1 MPSIFSRART
11 TSTPG
16 KKHPSGNQDAPYDE
30 FGRVNSRTSA
40 KDATSGRCTP
50 PSTLVK
56 QKPRNRTLS
65 TPETEPFAHIP
76 DGSFL
81 PLNLEPKDI
90 DHEQQEHDY
99 GYLSY
104 QRHVVLGLDEVAR
117 LVDVVASELGTR
129 ALTTP
134 FIFSTLALDVSAS
147 SVRRLVRSF
156 LETCTGGIDAE
167 RRWREEA
174 RLAGP
179 HELGMCIRWGL
190 ARVVR
195 IVGGQAVRGLIA
207 WDHYTEFRDS
217 EATQNYPPK
226 HFSTFLPS
234 LPSTLR
240 SILLTLLSL
249 LIRFTAHS
257 ASSGHT
263 PPTIS
268 PLFGPL
274 LFGLGPATLAFHHT
288 YIHYLRAVNATEHLL
303 LSFIRWQSTSDL
315 GVPTRLK
322 EWIRSY
328 PSTLPALH
336 HSGKHER
343 PQARRGARTVRVVS
357 VRRNVRMYSPDLV
370 NTAASWA
377 HRSHGHG
384 LAASKEWER
393 IAPPSLKLPPRY
405 SEAYKKRMDL
415 PSHVHPY
422 TGPGVA
428 PASATNSTSSSLSD
442 DRDAVTGLGSREGE
456 ERFRSLTDLKWG
468 EFEMMG
474 FGAVAADEKKL
485 QFDLTESA
493 RTSRAAKRAT
503 LTWTDFSTAGFT
515 RTDAPLSATLQFST
529 PLTHTISSW
538 PSHNADLT
546 KKLKK
551 TARTL
556 PAFGWDTEPVLGTEE
571 VVEEAFVDVFC
582 DLVWG
587 GGWREE
593 VGGLLST
600 EGPVAE
606 VERECNWAL
615 IEFKS
620 LPISA
625 SISSPFPMAGSGTD
639 PRTSTTLVLF
649 EEFVPLEY
657 RQQLAKDS
665 GGKRRLPFLFMSP
678 TSKSRPWKPAA
689 TLNGRPYVVGHVPK
703 SPSYREVEFEG
714 LLRSNGSKVLSLDKP
729 GVSGSGGPMLSG
741 TAGALSPIASDERAS
756 TPRPP
761 PPTRPT
767 VSISAPLYTRP
778 KDNDKP
784 PAPPSKDKDRHSK
797 IERRASDSPIS
808 PTSARKLGSRFRV
821 HPSFRR
827 SGAVPAE
834 YAEAIVDFE
843 TRLAS
848 YSDDELNN
856 MTSSS
861 AGGRDREE
869 RRRSKDDAWVD
880 ILVATHSRRMGGQ
893 DSEIRPFSARGKGM
907 QDPEIAS
914 HEVAQVLAGV
924 ALAQLPPSDD
934 EPEPIPEPTVAP
946 SIISEDADVDSVM
959 SYPKTIPSSV
969 PKRLGY
975 FDLHPERRPG
985 PSPQPTSWG
994 EDSDGD
1000 EVRYGSPEKPS
1011 PSKFPMLANTD
1022 TSAYPQP
1029 LRSSMDTEE
1038 SDYAPTS
1045 THSLQL
1051 DAPDLVYED
1060 HHAAKEKEV
1069 KYSGTGIMTM
1079 PQLIAVA
1086 PMTPEKGEKEKEK
1099 SRTATLIEMYRER
1112 EKSSS
1117 MTSPVPISK
1126 PPMRSTSLHSQTK
1139 ESPLPPVPAVE
1150 SGPIVVTPT
1159 EDVIE
1164 DPVRTEGLQGEE
1176 LLQPLNLLYEGNGRD
1191 SPARY
1196 VHGAPLHNVLE
1207 EEEEE

>member
-16 KKHPSGNQDAPYDE
+16 KKQPSGNQDPPYDE
-30 FGRVNSRTSA
+30 FGRVNSRGSA
-40 KDATSGRCTP
+40 KDVGGGRGTP
-50 PSTLVK
+50 TPVK
-56 QKPRNRTLS
+56 QKSRNRTLS
-65 TPETEPFAHIP
+65 TPETDPFAHIP

-81 PLNLEPKDI
+81 PLNLEPKVYE
-90 DHEQQEHDY
+90 HEQQEHDY

-104 QRHVVLGLDEVAR
+104 QRHVVLGLDEIAR

-147 SVRRLVRSF
+147 SVKRLIKAF

-195 IVGGQAVRGLIA
+195 VVGGQAVRGLIT

-217 EATQNYPPK
+217 EAADNYPPK
-226 HFSTFLPS
+226 HFSTFLPR

-263 PPTIS
+263 PPTLS

-328 PSTLPALH
+328 PATLPALH
-336 HSGKHER
+336 HPGKHER
-343 PQARRGARTVRVVS
+343 PQPRRGARTVRVVS
-357 VRRNVRMYSPDLV
+357 VRRNVRMYSQDLV
-370 NTAASWA
+370 QTAASWA

-384 LAASKEWER
+384 LAGSKEWER

-415 PSHVHPY
+415 ASHVHPY

-428 PASATNSTSSSLSD
+428 PATATNSTSSSLSD
-442 DRDAVTGLGSREGE
+442 DNEAVVGLGLREGE
-456 ERFRSLTDLKWG
+456 DRFRSLTDLKWG
-468 EFEMMG
+468 EFETMG
-474 FGAVAADEKKL
+474 FGTVAAHEEKL

-493 RTSRAAKRAT
+493 RTARAAKRTT
-503 LTWTDFSTAGFT
+503 LTWTDFSTTGFT

-529 PLTHTISSW
+529 PLTHTISAW
-538 PSHNADLT
+538 PSHNADIT

-571 VVEEAFVDVFC
+571 MVEEAFVDVFC

-593 VGGLLST
+593 IGVILDA
-600 EGPVAE
+600 EGPAAE

-620 LPISA
+620 LPIS
-625 SISSPFPMAGSGTD
+625 SPISSPLPKAGSGSD

-649 EEFVPLEY
+649 EEYVPLEY

-665 GGKRRLPFLFMSP
+665 GGKRKLPFPFMSP
-678 TSKSRPWKPAA
+678 ISKSRPWKQAA

-714 LLRSNGSKVLSLDKP
+714 LLRSNGSKVLSLNKP
-729 GVSGSGGPMLSG
+729 STSGGGG
-741 TAGALSPIASDERAS
+741 TTSPTTTGVLSPTATDEQP
-756 TPRPP
+756 TTTNFQLPP
-761 PPTRPT
+761 
-767 VSISAPLYTRP
+767 V
-778 KDNDKP
+778 
-784 PAPPSKDKDRHSK
+784 KDKEPK
-797 IERRASDSPIS
+797 LERSASDSPLS
-808 PTSARKLGSRFRV
+808 PTSARKLASRFRV

-827 SGAVPAE
+827 SGIVPAE
-834 YAEAIVDFE
+834 YTEAIVDFE

-856 MTSSS
+856 SSS
-861 AGGRDREE
+861 AGESRRDRDE

-880 ILVATHSRRMGGQ
+880 ILVATHNRRLSGQ
-893 DSEIRPFSARGKGM
+893 EADIRPFGARRKGM
-907 QDPEIAS
+907 QDPEMAS
-914 HEVAQVLAGV
+914 KEVAQVLAGV
-924 ALAQLPPSDD
+924 ARLQSPPSDH
-934 EPEPIPEPTVAP
+934 EPEPIPEPAAAP
-946 SIISEDADVDSVM
+946 SVKSEDVDVDSVM
-959 SYPKTIPSSV
+959 SYPRTITSSV

-975 FDLHPERRPG
+975 FDLHPERRPV
-985 PSPQPTSWG
+985 PSPQPMSVG
-994 EDSDGD
+994 EDSDVD
-1000 EVRYGSPEKPS
+1000 EEARYGSPERP
-1011 PSKFPMLANTD
+1011 
-1022 TSAYPQP
+1022 
-1029 LRSSMDTEE
+1029 SMDTVE

-1045 THSLQL
+1045 THSDQV
-1051 DAPDLVYED
+1051 DALELVYED
-1060 HHAAKEKEV
+1060 HRVAKETEDA
-1069 KYSGTGIMTM
+1069 YSGMGNVT
-1079 PQLIAVA
+1079 QLIGV
-1086 PMTPEKGEKEKEK
+1086 PPVTPEKGEKEK
-1099 SRTATLIEMYRER
+1099 SRTAALIEMYRER
-1112 EKSSS
+1112 EKKSS
-1117 MTSPVPISK
+1117 TTTAVPISRL
-1126 PPMRSTSLHSQTK
+1126 PVRSTSLHTPPTK
-1139 ESPLPPVPAVE
+1139 ESELPPVPVQPA
-1150 SGPIVVTPT
+1150 GTK
-1159 EDVIE
+1159 
-1164 DPVRTEGLQGEE
+1164 GLQGEE
-1176 LLQPLNLLYEGNGRD
+1176 FLQPVSLLYDGNGRD
-1191 SPARY
+1191 SPGRY

>member
-11 TSTPG
+11 TSTTG
-16 KKHPSGNQDAPYDE
+16 KKQSSGNHDGSLDE
-30 FGRVNSRTSA
+30 FGRVNSRSSA
-40 KDATSGRCTP
+40 KDVNGGRSTP

-56 QKPRNRTLS
+56 QKPRSRTLS
-65 TPETEPFAHIP
+65 TPETDPFAHIP

-104 QRHVVLGLDEVAR
+104 QRHVILGLDEVAR
-117 LVDVVASELGTR
+117 IVDVVASELGTR

-134 FIFSTLALDVSAS
+134 FIFSTLALDVTAS
-147 SVRRLVRSF
+147 SVKRLVRAF

-167 RRWREEA
+167 HRWREEA

-179 HELGMCIRWGL
+179 HALGMCIRWGL

-195 IVGGQAVRGLIA
+195 VVGGQAVRGLIA

-217 EATQNYPPK
+217 EAVQNYPPK
-226 HFSTFLPS
+226 HFSTFLPPLS
-234 LPSTLR
+234 STLR

-263 PPTIS
+263 PPTLS

-328 PSTLPALH
+328 PATLPALH
-336 HSGKHER
+336 HSAKHER

-357 VRRNVRMYSPDLV
+357 VRRNVRMYSQDLV

-384 LAASKEWER
+384 LAGSKEWER
-393 IAPPSLKLPPRY
+393 IVPPSLKLPPRY

-442 DRDAVTGLGSREGE
+442 DRDGITGLGLREGE
-456 ERFRSLTDLKWG
+456 ERFRSLTELKWG
-468 EFEMMG
+468 EFETMG
-474 FGAVAADEKKL
+474 FGAVAADDKKL
-485 QFDLTESA
+485 QFDLTEGA
-493 RTSRAAKRAT
+493 RTARAAKRAT
-503 LTWTDFSTAGFT
+503 LTWTDFSTTGFT

-529 PLTHTISSW
+529 PVTHTISAW

-593 VGGLLST
+593 VGGISSA
-600 EGPVAE
+600 EGPTTE

-625 SISSPFPMAGSGTD
+625 SISSPLPATGGTD

-665 GGKRRLPFLFMSP
+665 GGKRRLPFLFLSP
-678 TSKSRPWKPAA
+678 NTKSRPWKPAA

-714 LLRSNGSKVLSLDKP
+714 LLRSNGSKVLSLQKP
-729 GVSGSGGPMLSG
+729 GVSGSAGTMSPGTPGMLS
-741 TAGALSPIASDERAS
+741 PVASDDRPS
-756 TPRPP
+756 TPRPAP
-761 PPTRPT
+761 STRPMVT
-767 VSISAPLYTRP
+767 ISAPLYTQP
-778 KDNDKP
+778 QDNDKP
-784 PAPPSKDKDRHSK
+784 PAPPSKDKDRDSK
-797 IERRASDSPIS
+797 LERRASDSPLS
-808 PTSARKLGSRFRV
+808 PTSARNFASRFRV

-827 SGAVPAE
+827 SGVAPAE

-856 MTSSS
+856 TTSSS
-861 AGGRDREE
+861 AGDRDRHE

-893 DSEIRPFSARGKGM
+893 DADIRPFGGRKKGM

-924 ALAQLPPSDD
+924 ALAKLPPSVD
-934 EPEPIPEPTVAP
+934 EPEPLPEPTVAP
-946 SIISEDADVDSVM
+946 SVQSEDVDVDSVM
-959 SYPKTIPSSV
+959 SYPKTTTSSG
-969 PKRLGY
+969 PKRMGY
-975 FDLHPERRPG
+975 FDLHPERRPP
-985 PSPQPTSWG
+985 PSPQPTSLG

-1000 EVRYGSPEKPS
+1000 EQVRYGSPERPS
-1011 PSKFPMLANTD
+1011 LSKFPIPANTD
-1022 TSAYPQP
+1022 ISSYPQP
-1029 LRSSMDTEE
+1029 LRGSMDTEE

-1045 THSLQL
+1045 RTHSIQL
-1051 DAPDLVYED
+1051 DGPELVYED
-1060 HHAAKEKEV
+1060 HHAAKETQGV
-1069 KYSGTGIMTM
+1069 FSGTGIMTM

-1086 PMTPEKGEKEKEK
+1086 PVTPEKGDKDQEK
-1099 SRTATLIEMYRER
+1099 SRTAALIEMYRER
-1112 EKSSS
+1112 EKKSS
-1117 MTSPVPISK
+1117 MTTPVPISK
-1126 PPMRSTSLHSQTK
+1126 LPAQTK
-1139 ESPLPPVPAVE
+1139 ESPLPPVPVVE
-1150 SGPIVVTPT
+1150 LEPVVVTPV
-1159 EDVIE
+1159 EVVE
-1164 DPVRTEGLQGEE
+1164 AP
-1176 LLQPLNLLYEGNGRD
+1176 PLSVLYEGNGRD

-1196 VHGAPLHNVLE
+1196 VHGAPLHNVME
-1207 EEEEE
+1207 EEEED

>member
-1 MPSIFSRART
+1 MPSIFSRVRT

-30 FGRVNSRTSA
+30 FGRVNSRSSA
-40 KDATSGRCTP
+40 KDVAGGRCTP

-134 FIFSTLALDVSAS
+134 FIFSTSGA
-147 SVRRLVRSF
+147 RSF

-167 RRWREEA
+167 HRWREEA

-179 HELGMCIRWGL
+179 HELGMCIR
-190 ARVVR
+190 V
-195 IVGGQAVRGLIA
+195 VGGQAVRGLIA

-217 EATQNYPPK
+217 EAIQNYPPK
-226 HFSTFLPS
+226 HFSTFLPP

-249 LIRFTAHS
+249 LIR
-257 ASSGHT
+257 SGHT

-336 HSGKHER
+336 HSAKHER

-384 LAASKEWER
+384 LAGSKEWER
-393 IAPPSLKLPPRY
+393 IVPPSLKLPPRY
-405 SEAYKKRMDL
+405 SEGYKKRMDL

-422 TGPGVA
+422 TGPGIT

-442 DRDAVTGLGSREGE
+442 DRDAVMGLGLREGE

-468 EFEMMG
+468 EFETMG
-474 FGAVAADEKKL
+474 FGAVTADEKKL

-493 RTSRAAKRAT
+493 RTARAAKRAT
-503 LTWTDFSTAGFT
+503 LTWTDFSTTGFT

-571 VVEEAFVDVFC
+571 VVEEAFVD
-582 DLVWG
+582 
-587 GGWREE
+587 
-593 VGGLLST
+593 
-600 EGPVAE
+600 
-606 VERECNWAL
+606 

-620 LPISA
+620 LPIS
-625 SISSPFPMAGSGTD
+625 I

-678 TSKSRPWKPAA
+678 NSKSRPWKPAA

-729 GVSGSGGPMLSG
+729 GVSGSRAPISPSTVGI
-741 TAGALSPIASDERAS
+741 LSPIASDERPS
-756 TPRPP
+756 TPRPV

-767 VSISAPLYTRP
+767 VTISAPLYTRP
-778 KDNDKP
+778 TDNDKP
-784 PAPPSKDKDRHSK
+784 PALPAKDKDRDSK
-797 IERRASDSPIS
+797 LERRASDSPLS
-808 PTSARKLGSRFRV
+808 PTSARKLASRFRV

-861 AGGRDREE
+861 AGGGDREE

-880 ILVATHSRRMGGQ
+880 ILVSTHSRRMGGQ
-893 DSEIRPFSARGKGM
+893 DADIRPFSARGKGM

-924 ALAQLPPSDD
+924 ALAQLPSSDD

-946 SIISEDADVDSVM
+946 SVVSEDVDVDSVM
-959 SYPKTIPSSV
+959 SYPKTMTSSV

-985 PSPQPTSWG
+985 PSPQPMSLG
-994 EDSDGD
+994 EDSDAD
-1000 EVRYGSPEKPS
+1000 EEVRYGSPERLP
-1011 PSKFPMLANTD
+1011 PLKFPMPANID

-1029 LRSSMDTEE
+1029 LRGSMDTEE

-1045 THSLQL
+1045 THSFQL

-1060 HHAAKEKEV
+1060 HRAATEKEGAH
-1069 KYSGTGIMTM
+1069 STTGIMTM

-1086 PMTPEKGEKEKEK
+1086 PVTPEKGDKEKEK
-1099 SRTATLIEMYRER
+1099 SRTAALIEMYRER
-1112 EKSSS
+1112 EKKSSV
-1117 MTSPVPISK
+1117 TTPAPISRL
-1126 PPMRSTSLHSQTK
+1126 PVRSTLLHPQTK
-1139 ESPLPPVPAVE
+1139 ESPLPPVPVVE
-1150 SGPIVVTPT
+1150 LEPVVVTPA

-1164 DPVRTEGLQGEE
+1164 EPVRTEGLQGEE
-1176 LLQPLNLLYEGNGRD
+1176 HLQPQNLLYDGNGRD

-1196 VHGAPLHNVLE
+1196 VHGAPLHNVME

>member
-1 MPSIFSRART
+1 MPSLFSRTRT
-11 TSTPG
+11 TSTTG
-16 KKHPSGNQDAPYDE
+16 KKHPSGNQDLPYDE
-30 FGRVNSRTSA
+30 FGRVNSRNSA
-40 KDATSGRCTP
+40 KDVTSSKRTP
-50 PSTLVK
+50 PSTLMK
-56 QKPRNRTLS
+56 QKQRNRTLS

-90 DHEQQEHDY
+90 DHEQQAHDY

-104 QRHVVLGLDEVAR
+104 QRHVVLGLDEVVR

-147 SVRRLVRSF
+147 SVRGLIRAF

-167 RRWREEA
+167 HRWREEA

-195 IVGGQAVRGLIA
+195 VVGGQAVRGLIA

-217 EATQNYPPK
+217 EAIQNYPPK
-226 HFSTFLPS
+226 HFSAFLPP

-257 ASSGHT
+257 TSSGHT

-336 HSGKHER
+336 HSAKHER

-377 HRSHGHG
+377 HRPHGHG
-384 LAASKEWER
+384 LAGSKEWER
-393 IAPPSLKLPPRY
+393 IAPPSLKLSPRY

-422 TGPGVA
+422 TGPSIA
-428 PASATNSTSSSLSD
+428 PASATSSTSSSLSD
-442 DRDAVTGLGSREGE
+442 DRDAVTGLGLREGE

-474 FGAVAADEKKL
+474 FGAIATDEKKL

-493 RTSRAAKRAT
+493 RTARAAKRAT
-503 LTWTDFSTAGFT
+503 LTWTDFSTTGFT

-529 PLTHTISSW
+529 PLTHTISAW

-556 PAFGWDTEPVLGTEE
+556 PDFGWDTEPVLGTEE

-593 VGGLLST
+593 IGGILSA
-600 EGPVAE
+600 EGPAAE

-625 SISSPFPMAGSGTD
+625 STSSPFPTPSSGTD

-665 GGKRRLPFLFMSP
+665 GGKRRMPFLFMSP
-678 TSKSRPWKPAA
+678 NSKSRPWKPAA

-729 GVSGSGGPMLSG
+729 SGGPMLSG
-741 TAGALSPIASDERAS
+741 TTGALSPITSDEQPS
-756 TPRPP
+756 TTHSAL
-761 PPTRPT
+761 PTRPT
-767 VSISAPLYTRP
+767 VAISAPLYTRL

-784 PAPPSKDKDRHSK
+784 PALPAKDKDRDSK

-808 PTSARKLGSRFRV
+808 PTSARKLASRFRV

-827 SGAVPAE
+827 SGVVPAE
-834 YAEAIVDFE
+834 YAEATVDFE

-861 AGGRDREE
+861 AGGRERDE

-880 ILVATHSRRMGGQ
+880 ILVATHSRRIGGQ
-893 DSEIRPFSARGKGM
+893 DADIRPFSARGKGM

-924 ALAQLPPSDD
+924 ALAQLPSSDD
-934 EPEPIPEPTVAP
+934 EPEPIPTVAP
-946 SIISEDADVDSVM
+946 SITSEDVDVDVDSVM
-959 SYPKTIPSSV
+959 SYPKTTTCSV

-985 PSPQPTSWG
+985 HSPQPISLG
-994 EDSDGD
+994 DDSDGD
-1000 EVRYGSPEKPS
+1000 DVRYGSPDRPS
-1011 PSKFPMLANTD
+1011 PLEFPMPSNTD
-1022 TSAYPQP
+1022 SAYPQP
-1029 LRSSMDTEE
+1029 LRGSMDTEE

-1051 DAPDLVYED
+1051 DASDLMYED
-1060 HHAAKEKEV
+1060 HRVAKDKDS

-1079 PQLIAVA
+1079 PQLIAVT
-1086 PMTPEKGEKEKEK
+1086 PVTPEKGEKDRDK
-1099 SRTATLIEMYRER
+1099 SRTAALIEMYRER
-1112 EKSSS
+1112 EKKSFT
-1117 MTSPVPISK
+1117 TSPVPVPK
-1126 PPMRSTSLHSQTK
+1126 LPVHSTLLSPQTK
-1139 ESPLPPVPAVE
+1139 ESPLPPVPVVE
-1150 SGPIVVTPT
+1150 LEPVVVTPA

-1164 DPVRTEGLQGEE
+1164 EPTHTEGSQGEE
-1176 LLQPLNLLYEGNGRD
+1176 LLQPLGLLYNGNGRD

-1196 VHGAPLHNVLE
+1196 VHGAPLHNVME

>member
-16 KKHPSGNQDAPYDE
+16 KKHSSGNRDAPYDE
-30 FGRVNSRTSA
+30 FGRVNSSSSA
-40 KDATSGRCTP
+40 KDLTSGRCTP

-65 TPETEPFAHIP
+65 IPEAEPFAHIP

-147 SVRRLVRSF
+147 SVRRLVRAF

-167 RRWREEA
+167 HRWREEA

-190 ARVVR
+190 ARVIR
-195 IVGGQAVRGLIA
+195 IVGGQAVRGFIA

-217 EATQNYPPK
+217 EAIQNYPPK
-226 HFSTFLPS
+226 HFSTFLPP

-288 YIHYLRAVNATEHLL
+288 YVHYLRAVNATEHLL
-303 LSFIRWQSTSDL
+303 LSYIRWQSTSDL

-336 HSGKHER
+336 HSAKHER

-357 VRRNVRMYSPDLV
+357 VRRNVRMYSQDLV

-384 LAASKEWER
+384 LAGSKEWER

-415 PSHVHPY
+415 GSHVHPY

-442 DRDAVTGLGSREGE
+442 DRDTVTGLGLREGE

-474 FGAVAADEKKL
+474 FGAVAADETKL

-493 RTSRAAKRAT
+493 RTARAAKRAT
-503 LTWTDFSTAGFT
+503 LTWTDFSTTGFT

-538 PSHNADLT
+538 PSHNADIT

-593 VGGLLST
+593 VGGILN
-600 EGPVAE
+600 AE

-625 SISSPFPMAGSGTD
+625 PISSPFPTAGSGTD
-639 PRTSTTLVLF
+639 PRTSTALVLF

-665 GGKRRLPFLFMSP
+665 GGKRKLPFLFMSP
-678 TSKSRPWKPAA
+678 NSKSRAWKPAA

-714 LLRSNGSKVLSLDKP
+714 LLRSNGSKVLSLDIP
-729 GVSGSGGPMLSG
+729 GVPGSGGPMLSG
-741 TAGALSPIASDERAS
+741 TAGVLFPTTSDERPC
-756 TPRPP
+756 TPRPAP
-761 PPTRPT
+761 STRPAVT
-767 VSISAPLYTRP
+767 ISAPLYTRP
-778 KDNDKP
+778 KDKDKIPVP
-784 PAPPSKDKDRHSK
+784 PAKDKDRDSK
-797 IERRASDSPIS
+797 IERRVSGSPLS
-808 PTSARKLGSRFRV
+808 ATSASARKLTSRFRV

-834 YAEAIVDFE
+834 YTEAIVDFE

-856 MTSSS
+856 MASSS
-861 AGGRDREE
+861 SGGRDREE

-880 ILVATHSRRMGGQ
+880 ILVATHSRRLGGQ
-893 DSEIRPFSARGKGM
+893 DAEIRPFNAREKSM
-907 QDPEIAS
+907 QDPEMAS

-924 ALAQLPPSDD
+924 ALAQLPSSDD
-934 EPEPIPEPTVAP
+934 EPEAIRKSVVAT
-946 SIISEDADVDSVM
+946 SVMSEDVDVDSVM
-959 SYPKTIPSSV
+959 SYPKTTTSSI

-985 PSPQPTSWG
+985 PSPHPISLA

-1000 EVRYGSPEKPS
+1000 EVRYGSRERPP
-1011 PSKFPMLANTD
+1011 PLKFTMPVKTD
-1022 TSAYPQP
+1022 TSPYPQP
-1029 LRSSMDTEE
+1029 LRGSMDTEE

-1051 DAPDLVYED
+1051 DSPDSVYED
-1060 HHAAKEKEV
+1060 HRTAQDKEGR
-1069 KYSGTGIMTM
+1069 YSGMGVMTM

-1086 PMTPEKGEKEKEK
+1086 PVTPEKGETSKEK
-1099 SRTATLIEMYRER
+1099 SRTAALIEMYRER
-1112 EKSSS
+1112 EKKLSV
-1117 MTSPVPISK
+1117 TSPTPVSR
-1126 PPMRSTSLHSQTK
+1126 PPAHSSLLHPQTK
-1139 ESPLPPVPAVE
+1139 ECALPPVPVVGLE
-1150 SGPIVVTPT
+1150 PVVVTPV
-1159 EDVIE
+1159 EEVIQE
-1164 DPVRTEGLQGEE
+1164 PVRTEGSQGEE

-1196 VHGAPLHNVLE
+1196 VHGAPLHNVIE

>member
-16 KKHPSGNQDAPYDE
+16 KKRSSGNQDAPYDE
-30 FGRVNSRTSA
+30 FGRVNSRSSA
-40 KDATSGRCTP
+40 KDVTSGRSTP
-50 PSTLVK
+50 ASTLVK
-56 QKPRNRTLS
+56 QKPRSRTLS
-65 TPETEPFAHIP
+65 TPETDPFAHIP

-104 QRHVVLGLDEVAR
+104 QRHVVLGLDEIAR

-147 SVRRLVRSF
+147 SVRRLVRAF

-167 RRWREEA
+167 HRWREEA

-195 IVGGQAVRGLIA
+195 VFGGQAVRGLIA

-217 EATQNYPPK
+217 EAIQNYPPK
-226 HFSTFLPS
+226 HFSTFLPPLS
-234 LPSTLR
+234 STLR

-263 PPTIS
+263 PPTLS

-336 HSGKHER
+336 HSAKHER

-357 VRRNVRMYSPDLV
+357 VRRNVRMYTPDLV

-377 HRSHGHG
+377 HRSHGHS
-384 LAASKEWER
+384 LAGSKEWER
-393 IAPPSLKLPPRY
+393 ISPSWLKLPPRY

-422 TGPGVA
+422 TGPGIV
-428 PASATNSTSSSLSD
+428 PASTTNSTSSSLTD
-442 DRDAVTGLGSREGE
+442 DRDAGMGLGLREGE

-474 FGAVAADEKKL
+474 FGTVAADEKKL

-493 RTSRAAKRAT
+493 RTARAAKRAT
-503 LTWTDFSTAGFT
+503 LTWTDFSTTGFT

-538 PSHNADLT
+538 PSHNADIT
-546 KKLKK
+546 RKLKK

-593 VGGLLST
+593 VCGIPSAEEPAT
-600 EGPVAE
+600 E

-615 IEFKS
+615 IEFRS

-625 SISSPFPMAGSGTD
+625 SISSPFPTASSGTD

-665 GGKRRLPFLFMSP
+665 GGKRKLPFPFMSP
-678 TSKSRPWKPAA
+678 NSKSRPWKPAA

-729 GVSGSGGPMLSG
+729 SGSGGPILSG
-741 TAGALSPIASDERAS
+741 TAGALSPIASDERPS
-756 TPRPP
+756 TPRPA

-767 VSISAPLYTRP
+767 VTISAPLYTRP

-784 PAPPSKDKDRHSK
+784 PMLPAKDKDRNSK
-797 IERRASDSPIS
+797 FERRATDSPIS
-808 PTSARKLGSRFRV
+808 PTSARKLASRFRV

-827 SGAVPAE
+827 SGVVPTE
-834 YAEAIVDFE
+834 YAEDIVDFE

-880 ILVATHSRRMGGQ
+880 ILVATHGRRMGGQ
-893 DSEIRPFSARGKGM
+893 DVNIRPFSARGKGM

-924 ALAQLPPSDD
+924 ALAQLPSSDD
-934 EPEPIPEPTVAP
+934 EPEPIPEPTVEP
-946 SIISEDADVDSVM
+946 SVISDDADVDSVM
-959 SYPKTIPSSV
+959 SYPKTVTSSV

-985 PSPQPTSWG
+985 PSPRPMSFG

-1000 EVRYGSPEKPS
+1000 EVRYGTPERASPL
-1011 PSKFPMLANTD
+1011 KFPMPANTD
-1022 TSAYPQP
+1022 TSPYPEP
-1029 LRSSMDTEE
+1029 LRGSMDTEVSE
-1038 SDYAPTS
+1038 YAATS
-1045 THSLQL
+1045 THSLEL

-1060 HHAAKEKEV
+1060 HRAV
-1069 KYSGTGIMTM
+1069 KDTEGSYSGTGIMTM

-1086 PMTPEKGEKEKEK
+1086 PVTSEKGEKDKEK
-1099 SRTATLIEMYRER
+1099 SRTAALIEMYRER
-1112 EKSSS
+1112 EKTSST
-1117 MTSPVPISK
+1117 TSPVPISK
-1126 PPMRSTSLHSQTK
+1126 LPVRSALLHPQVK
-1139 ESPLPPVPAVE
+1139 ESPLPPVPVVE
-1150 SGPIVVTPT
+1150 LEPVVVTPA

-1164 DPVRTEGLQGEE
+1164 EPVRTEGSQGEE
-1176 LLQPLNLLYEGNGRD
+1176 LLQPVGLLYEGNGRD

-1196 VHGAPLHNVLE
+1196 VHGAPLHNVME
-1207 EEEEE
+1207 EEEED

>member
-1 MPSIFSRART
+1 
-11 TSTPG
+11 
-16 KKHPSGNQDAPYDE
+16 
-30 FGRVNSRTSA
+30 
-40 KDATSGRCTP
+40 
-50 PSTLVK
+50 
-56 QKPRNRTLS
+56 
-65 TPETEPFAHIP
+65 
-76 DGSFL
+76 
-81 PLNLEPKDI
+81 
-90 DHEQQEHDY
+90 
-99 GYLSY
+99 
-104 QRHVVLGLDEVAR
+104 
-117 LVDVVASELGTR
+117 
-129 ALTTP
+129 
-134 FIFSTLALDVSAS
+134 
-147 SVRRLVRSF
+147 
-156 LETCTGGIDAE
+156 
-167 RRWREEA
+167 
-174 RLAGP
+174 
-179 HELGMCIRWGL
+179 
-190 ARVVR
+190 
-195 IVGGQAVRGLIA
+195 
-207 WDHYTEFRDS
+207 
-217 EATQNYPPK
+217 
-226 HFSTFLPS
+226 
-234 LPSTLR
+234 
-240 SILLTLLSL
+240 
-249 LIRFTAHS
+249 
-257 ASSGHT
+257 
-263 PPTIS
+263 
-268 PLFGPL
+268 
-274 LFGLGPATLAFHHT
+274 
-288 YIHYLRAVNATEHLL
+288 
-303 LSFIRWQSTSDL
+303 
-315 GVPTRLK
+315 
-322 EWIRSY
+322 
-328 PSTLPALH
+328 
-336 HSGKHER
+336 
-343 PQARRGARTVRVVS
+343 
-357 VRRNVRMYSPDLV
+357 MYSPDLV

-384 LAASKEWER
+384 LVESKEWER
-393 IAPPSLKLPPRY
+393 IAPSWLKLPPRY

-415 PSHVHPY
+415 PSQVHPY
-422 TGPGVA
+422 TGPGIT

-442 DRDAVTGLGSREGE
+442 DRDAGMGLGLREGE

-474 FGAVAADEKKL
+474 FGTVAADEKKL

-493 RTSRAAKRAT
+493 RTARAAKRAT
-503 LTWTDFSTAGFT
+503 LTWTDFSTTGFT
-515 RTDAPLSATLQFST
+515 RTDAPLSVTLQFSS

-538 PSHNADLT
+538 PSHNADIT

-556 PAFGWDTEPVLGTEE
+556 PDFGWDTEPVLGTEE

-593 VGGLLST
+593 VGGTPSA
-600 EGPVAE
+600 EGPTTE

-625 SISSPFPMAGSGTD
+625 SISSPFPTAGSGTD

-665 GGKRRLPFLFMSP
+665 VGKRKLPFLFMSP
-678 TSKSRPWKPAA
+678 NSKSRPWKPAA

-729 GVSGSGGPMLSG
+729 GVSGGGGPMLSG
-741 TAGALSPIASDERAS
+741 TAGTLSPTASDDRPS
-756 TPRPP
+756 TPRPAP
-761 PPTRPT
+761 LTRPT
-767 VSISAPLYTRP
+767 VTISAPLYSRS

-784 PAPPSKDKDRHSK
+784 PAPPAKDKDRNSK

-808 PTSARKLGSRFRV
+808 PTSARKLASRFRV

-827 SGAVPAE
+827 SGVIPTE
-834 YAEAIVDFE
+834 YEEAIVDFE

-861 AGGRDREE
+861 AGERDREE

-880 ILVATHSRRMGGQ
+880 ILVATHGRRMGGQ
-893 DSEIRPFSARGKGM
+893 DAHIRSFSARGKGM

-924 ALAQLPPSDD
+924 ALAQLPLSDD

-946 SIISEDADVDSVM
+946 SVISDDADVDSVM
-959 SYPKTIPSSV
+959 SYPKTVTSSV

-985 PSPQPTSWG
+985 PSPRPMSLG

-1000 EVRYGSPEKPS
+1000 EVRYGSPERPL
-1011 PSKFPMLANTD
+1011 PLKFPMPGNTD

-1029 LRSSMDTEE
+1029 LRGSMDTEE
-1038 SDYAPTS
+1038 SEYAPTS

-1060 HHAAKEKEV
+1060 HCAAKDKEGSF
-1069 KYSGTGIMTM
+1069 SGTGIMTM

-1086 PMTPEKGEKEKEK
+1086 PVTPEKGEKDKEK
-1099 SRTATLIEMYRER
+1099 SRTAALIEMYRER

-1117 MTSPVPISK
+1117 TTSPVPISK
-1126 PPMRSTSLHSQTK
+1126 LPVRSTLLPPQMKELSLP
-1139 ESPLPPVPAVE
+1139 PLPVVELEPVVLTPA
-1150 SGPIVVTPT
+1150 

-1164 DPVRTEGLQGEE
+1164 EPVRTEGSQGEE
-1176 LLQPLNLLYEGNGRD
+1176 LLQPLSLLYEGNGRD

-1196 VHGAPLHNVLE
+1196 VHGAPLHNVME